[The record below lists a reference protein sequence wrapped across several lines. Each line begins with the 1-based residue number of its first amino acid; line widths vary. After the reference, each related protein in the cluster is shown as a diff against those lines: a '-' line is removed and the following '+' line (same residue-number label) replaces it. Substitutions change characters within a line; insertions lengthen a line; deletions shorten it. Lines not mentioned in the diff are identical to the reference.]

1 MCEEEIIVHTVN
13 LLEVQSCG
21 KHFDL
26 VDEEKNILS
35 FTLLNLGNGAC
46 ELN

>member
-1 MCEEEIIVHTVN
+1 MCEEEIILHTVN

-26 VDEEKNILS
+26 VDGEKILS
-35 FTLLNLGNGAC
+35 FTLLNLGNGAS